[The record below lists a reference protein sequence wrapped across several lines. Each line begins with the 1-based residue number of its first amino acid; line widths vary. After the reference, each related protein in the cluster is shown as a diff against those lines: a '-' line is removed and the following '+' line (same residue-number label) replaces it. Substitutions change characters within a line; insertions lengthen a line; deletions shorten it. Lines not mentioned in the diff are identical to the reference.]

1 MLCIAHRRNGDP
13 CKRPPMKGRNVCST
27 HGGRAPQVRR
37 RAQQRIAEAA
47 DKAAFTMEQIMMNLN
62 TSDRDKIAAAKDL
75 LDRNGFTSKQELS
88 MDVRV
93 SKFEQISGD
102 ILMDVENLP
111 ELEATVVED
120 ERARPM
126 QTRTD
131 DEIEAATLERAYRPK
146 DDQQIADEDTT
157 RRRHHR
163 NVQRRKG

>member
-1 MLCIAHRRNGDP
+1 
-13 CKRPPMKGRNVCST
+13 
-27 HGGRAPQVRR
+27 
-37 RAQQRIAEAA
+37 
-47 DKAAFTMEQIMMNLN
+47 MMNLN